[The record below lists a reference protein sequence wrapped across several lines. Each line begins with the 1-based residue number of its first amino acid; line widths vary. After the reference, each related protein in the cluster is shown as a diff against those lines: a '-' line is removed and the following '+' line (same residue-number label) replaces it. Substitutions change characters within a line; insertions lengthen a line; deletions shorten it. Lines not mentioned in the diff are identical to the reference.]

1 MVSVAKTN
9 DTDPYFEDWDEPDDT
24 DLEAELLSR
33 AAARGPEFERLV
45 DAVIDKIGWEKGNR
59 DRVRLWL
66 IGSLERFERHK
77 IVQADVRKWCVKV
90 SKRAASLAKLLE
102 SNPFPKGSV
111 QSQFAFIYKDVEL
124 PDPGDIA
131 HLWKMAEA
139 AEVMAR
145 RYRKVGAGGRRD
157 REALINQLA
166 DGFERLTSKRAT
178 ATAANAF
185 CEVVTD
191 VLHFVGEPRE
201 EDTVTGAVKRVL
213 KTRRLLRAG

>member
-1 MVSVAKTN
+1 VAKTN
-9 DTDPYFEDWDEPDDT
+9 DTDPFFEDWDVPDDPNW
-24 DLEAELLSR
+24 EAELLSR
-33 AAARGPEFERLV
+33 ADARGPKFERLV
-45 DAVIDKIGWEKGNR
+45 DAVMGKIGR
-59 DRVRLWL
+59 DRGDRDPVRLWL
-66 IGSLERFERHK
+66 IVSVERFERAK
-77 IVQADVRKWCVKV
+77 IVQADVRRWCVEV

-102 SNPFPKGSV
+102 CKPFPKGSA
-111 QSQFAFIYKDVEL
+111 QSDFGFLYEDVYL
-124 PDPGDIA
+124 PCARDIA

-145 RYRKVGAGGRRD
+145 GYRKVGAGPRRD

-191 VLHFVGEPRE
+191 VLHFVGEPRK

-213 KTRRLLRAG
+213 KTRRRLRAG